1 MNKEAKTFFIVKA
14 FTLIITI
21 TLASNANAQYAI
33 DVEVQVKF
41 KNIVLTA
48 KDMVKNIAQHAVDT
62 EYEIVDSAMEVDL

>member
-1 MNKEAKTFFIVKA
+1 MPTHNM
-14 FTLIITI
+14 
-21 TLASNANAQYAI
+21 YAI

-62 EYEIVDSAMEVDL
+62 EYAIVDSVMEAEL

>member
-1 MNKEAKTFFIVKA
+1 MPTHNM
-14 FTLIITI
+14 
-21 TLASNANAQYAI
+21 YAI

-62 EYEIVDSAMEVDL
+62 EYEIVDSAMKVDL

>member
-1 MNKEAKTFFIVKA
+1 MPTHNM
-14 FTLIITI
+14 
-21 TLASNANAQYAI
+21 YAI

-62 EYEIVDSAMEVDL
+62 EYAIVDSAMEVDL